1 MVRRILGAM
10 LALAVGLAFFNVNA
24 VRAQSILY
32 GKLTGTITE
41 VSGDPLPGV
50 AVEISSTSLISG
62 KRATVTSARGT
73 YVFLD
78 LPVGVYKVTASLAGF
93 KTTVQDKIGIS
104 VAGSLVVDLTMET
117 GSIDEEITVLAASPI
132 IDVKSSAI
140 DSKLENQMISRL
152 PTSRDAFYDLSLT
165 TPGMFDHGSNAGWLP
180 SPTAYSGA
188 SNENVFLVNGVNA
201 SNPRGA
207 SFGPLVRVNYN
218 AVEEM
223 RVVALG
229 AKAEYGSFSGAAID
243 VLTKSG
249 SNKFHGNA
257 AVYFEPV
264 KWRRSNQPADDK
276 TYGTNWLWVGTPDSP
291 ANTLYGGPPVKDYEL
306 NFTLGGPVIKDK
318 IWFYGSFDYFKSAST
333 RARWALTMNSWSRY
347 ADLKISAEPFRNHR
361 TWFSYH
367 HENSDGDGWSWG
379 SQPEWDLTMTYGSAS
394 KNDTASGQ
402 WQWLPSSNTIFTAK
416 YLGFWTNDTPHVP
429 SDAPDHPGYI
439 NWWKWA
445 SYGINGAF
453 PYIEGWRSMRQTI
466 QVDASH
472 YAEDFLGEHDIKFGA
487 QFTKGRSN
495 SLGGYFQNYVNF
507 LYPYRWTQNR
517 HYLEDW
523 YGDTG
528 VIFYNLRDSINPF
541 LTVATSDSL
550 AFFFDDQWTP
560 TKRLT
565 VNLGFR
571 FDRMTAKYGKGFV
584 YEPYASP
591 TDISSPTVLR
601 ERASTDNIFDFK
613 TWSPRLGLTYQLT
626 KDAKT
631 VARFSYGRYYTP
643 ITVEYL
649 RRYGPDCP
657 LVTRT
662 LTYYN
667 VPWAISDPNDDYFID
682 TIETRNA
689 ARTIYGMD
697 PINADLPNGDWTTVV
712 YPADDWY
719 SYQLRTDPNLKD
731 QASDQFTLN
740 LEREILKDFSIS
752 GTFIYKHV
760 SHIFANIP
768 VRSDTLE
775 MWTYDRVPFEDLDG
789 NIVNLYS
796 VKWLDYDGSG
806 GAPDSEDIRWI
817 GTHSDY
823 TVMNMEQLVETLG
836 VKGKRDYQGY
846 QLVLNKRYSNRWQ
859 ALASLLYSH
868 STGLANRIYAQS
880 MNFEGPM
887 VTDNNWMSTL
897 NYTINNMT
905 GPLPF
910 TPKFEFKL
918 SGSYSIP
925 VIDVDFGARFR
936 MHTGR
941 PVWQLQD
948 DIPIHSASADPPGGI
963 IGSGI
968 GNIVG
973 TTTPRYLPVQAILDL
988 RVEKPIRIAKY
999 GSVHLVLDVFNLF
1012 NSNTPTDL
1020 DYQWEFGKVG
1030 GILSPRTF
1038 RLSFLYQF

>member
-1 MVRRILGAM
+1 MAKKLLVGIITV
-10 LALAVGLAFFNVNA
+10 ALCLAFVAVPA
-24 VRAQSILY
+24 VRGQSILY

-41 VSGDPLPGV
+41 ASGEPLPGV
-50 AVEISSTSLISG
+50 SVEIASPSLISG
-62 KRATVTSARGT
+62 KRATATTAKGT

-78 LPVGVYKVTASLAGF
+78 LPVGVYKLTATLPGF
-93 KTTVQDKIGIS
+93 KTTIQDKIGIS
-104 VAGSLVVDLTMET
+104 VAISLVIDLKMEP
-117 GSIDEEITVLAASPI
+117 GAIEEQITVLAASPI
-132 IDVKSSAI
+132 IDAKSSAI

-249 SNKFHGNA
+249 SNSFHGSA
-257 AVYFEPV
+257 GYYFEPV
-264 KWRRSNQPADDK
+264 KWRTSNQPADAK
-276 TYGTNWLWVGTPDSP
+276 TYGTDWLWVAHPDSP
-291 ANTLYGGPPVKDYEL
+291 ANALYGGPPVKDFEVNL
-306 NFTLGGPVIKDK
+306 TLGGPVIKDK

-333 RARWALTMNSWSRY
+333 RPRWDLTMHSWSRF
-347 ADLKISAEPFRNHR
+347 ADIKVSAEPFTKHR
-361 TWFSYH
+361 AWLSYH
-367 HENSDGDGWSWG
+367 HENSDYDGGSWG
-379 SQPEWDLTMTYGSAS
+379 SQPEWDTTMTYGMAS
-394 KNDTASGQ
+394 KNDTVSGQ
-402 WQWLPSSNTIFTAK
+402 WQWLPSATTIITGK
-416 YLGFWTNDTPHVP
+416 YLGFWTNDNPHVP

-453 PYIEGWRSMRQTI
+453 PYIEGWKSMRQTI
-466 QVDASH
+466 QADVSH
-472 YAEDFLGEHDIKFGA
+472 YAENFLGEHDIKFGA

-495 SLGGYFQNYVNF
+495 SMGGYFQNYVNF
-507 LYPYRWTQNR
+507 LYPYRWTQNVN
-517 HYLEDW
+517 YMQSW

-528 VIFYNLRDSINPF
+528 VIFYRLRDQINPF

-571 FDRMTAKYGKGFV
+571 YDRMSAKYGEGYV
-584 YEPYASP
+584 YDLYASQA
-591 TDISSPTVLR
+591 DIANPTVLR
-601 ERASTDNIFDFK
+601 RREGTDNIFDFK
-613 TWSPRLGLTYQLT
+613 TWSPRFGLTYQLT

-662 LTYYN
+662 LSYYN
-667 VPWAISDPNDDYFID
+667 VPWALADANSDLFID

-689 ARTIYGMD
+689 ARLIDGMT
-697 PINADLPNGDWTTVV
+697 PIDAVLPNGDWTTVN
-712 YPADDWY
+712 YAPSDWY
-719 SYQLRTDPNLKD
+719 SFQLRTASDLKD
-731 QASDQFTLN
+731 QFSDQFTLN
-740 LEREILKDFSIS
+740 LEREVFKDFSVS

-760 SHIFANIP
+760 AHIFANIP
-768 VRSDTLE
+768 VRDDTLA

-789 NIVNLYS
+789 DTVELYS
-796 VKWLDYDGSG
+796 VKWLDYDQSG
-806 GAPDSEDIRWI
+806 TIDNEDIRWI

-823 TVMNMEQLVETLG
+823 TVMNMESLEDILG
-836 VKGKRDYQGY
+836 AKGKRDYQGY
-846 QLVLNKRYSNRWQ
+846 QLVLNKRFSNRWQ
-859 ALASLLYSH
+859 GLASLLYSH
-868 STGLANRIYAQS
+868 STGLANRIYSQS

-910 TPKFEFKL
+910 TPKFEFKV

-925 VIDVDFGARFR
+925 VIDVDLGARFR

-948 DIPIHSASADPPGGI
+948 DIPIHSASNNPPGGI

-973 TTTPRYLPVQAILDL
+973 TIYPRYLPVQSILDL
-988 RVEKPIRIAKY
+988 RVEKAIRMAKY
-999 GSVHLVLDVFNLF
+999 GSIHLVLDVFNLF

-1020 DYQWEFGKVG
+1020 DYQWEFGKIG

-1038 RLSFLYQF
+1038 RLSVLYQY

>member
-1 MVRRILGAM
+1 MAKKLLVAIITV
-10 LALAVGLAFFNVNA
+10 ALCLAFVAVPA
-24 VRAQSILY
+24 VRGQSILY

-41 VSGDPLPGV
+41 ASGEPLPGV
-50 AVEISSTSLISG
+50 SVEITSPALISG
-62 KRATVTSARGT
+62 KRATVTTAKGT

-78 LPVGVYKVTASLAGF
+78 LPVGVYKLTATLPGF
-93 KTTVQDKIGIS
+93 KTTIQDKIGIS
-104 VAGSLVVDLTMET
+104 VAISLVIDLKMEP
-117 GSIDEEITVLAASPI
+117 GAIEEQITVLAASPI
-132 IDVKSSAI
+132 IDAKSSAI

-180 SPTAYSGA
+180 SPTAYSGS

-201 SNPRGA
+201 SNPRGS

-249 SNKFHGNA
+249 SNSFHGSA
-257 AVYFEPV
+257 GYYFEPV
-264 KWRRSNQPADDK
+264 KWRTSNQPADAK
-276 TYGTNWLWVGTPDSP
+276 TYGTDWLWVGRPDSP
-291 ANTLYGGPPVKDYEL
+291 ANVLYGGPPVKDFEV
-306 NFTLGGPVIKDK
+306 NVTLGGPVIKDK

-333 RARWALTMNSWSRY
+333 RPRWDLTMHSWSRF
-347 ADLKISAEPFRNHR
+347 ADLKLSAEPFTKHR
-361 TWFSYH
+361 AWISYH
-367 HENSDGDGWSWG
+367 HENSDSDGGSWG
-379 SQPEWDLTMTYGSAS
+379 SQPEWDTTMTYGMAS
-394 KNDTASGQ
+394 KNNTLSGQ
-402 WQWLPSSNTIFTAK
+402 WQWLPTSTTIVTGK
-416 YLGFWTNDTPHVP
+416 YLGFWTNDNPHVP

-453 PYIEGWRSMRQTI
+453 PYIEGWKSMRQTI
-466 QVDASH
+466 QADVSH
-472 YAEDFLGEHDIKFGA
+472 YAENFLGEHDIKFGA

-495 SLGGYFQNYVNF
+495 SMGGYFQNYVNF
-507 LYPYRWTQNR
+507 LYPYRWTQNVN
-517 HYLEDW
+517 YLTSW

-528 VIFYNLRDSINPF
+528 VIFYRLRDQINPF

-571 FDRMTAKYGKGFV
+571 YDRMSAKYGKGYV
-584 YEPYASP
+584 YDLYTSQA
-591 TDISSPTVLR
+591 DIANPTVLR
-601 ERASTDNIFDFK
+601 RRAGTDNIFDFK
-613 TWSPRLGLTYQLT
+613 TWSPRFGLTYQLT

-631 VARFSYGRYYTP
+631 IARFSYGRYYTP

-662 LTYYN
+662 LSYYN
-667 VPWAISDPNDDYFID
+667 VPWALADPNDDKFID

-689 ARTIYGMD
+689 ARLIDGMT
-697 PINADLPNGDWTTVV
+697 PIDAVLPNGDWTTVN
-712 YPADDWY
+712 YAPSDWY
-719 SYQLRTDPNLKD
+719 SFQLRTAADLKD
-731 QASDQFTLN
+731 QFSDQFTLN
-740 LEREILKDFSIS
+740 LEREVFKDFSVS

-760 SHIFANIP
+760 AHIFANIP
-768 VRSDTLE
+768 VRDDTLA

-789 NIVNLYS
+789 DTVELYS
-796 VKWLDYDGSG
+796 VKWLDYDQN
-806 GAPDSEDIRWI
+806 GAIDNEDIRWI

-823 TVMNMEQLVETLG
+823 TVMNMESLEDILG
-836 VKGKRDYQGY
+836 AKGKRNYQGY

-925 VIDVDFGARFR
+925 VVNVDLGARFR

-948 DIPIHSASADPPGGI
+948 DIPIHSASNNPPGGI

-973 TTTPRYLPVQAILDL
+973 TIHPKYLPVQSILDL
-988 RVEKPIRIAKY
+988 RVEKAIRIAKY
-999 GSVHLVLDVFNLF
+999 GSIHLVLDVFNLF

-1030 GILSPRTF
+1030 GILDPRTF
-1038 RLSFLYQF
+1038 RLSILYQY